1 MAVTNR
7 RDIRLLMGA
16 RVLRA
21 FGFGF
26 ATVLLGVHLQS
37 RGLRAGEVGLLLATG
52 LAAASLSGLMAAA
65 VAARWGRRVTLSCL
79 GVLMALGGADL
90 AFARSPWLLILA
102 GFTGM
107 IGVAGTELGPFL
119 AIEQAVLAQRVTG
132 QVRNRAFARYSVSGA
147 LAGSA
152 GGFAAGASTGFGTEA
167 FFVLFAAIGAAT
179 AVVPYF
185 LSRAVEG
192 KPDQPA
198 FGSLRPVIGLSAL
211 FAMDSLGGGLV
222 VSSVLAYWLHIKFG
236 ATPAVLGPS
245 FGVMSLLAALSF
257 EMSGRIADRIGLVN
271 TMVFTHLPS
280 NLMLFLVPFAPTLG
294 WAIGILLV
302 RSTIASM
309 DQPARQAYVVSIVR
323 PNEQSGAIAVTG
335 AVRGLAA
342 AIGPLISGAAI
353 QAAALALPFILGG
366 SLKSLYDV
374 GLYFGFRRRFGE
386 HETVGKVVN

>member
-1 MAVTNR
+1 
-7 RDIRLLMGA
+7 MGA

-26 ATVLLGVHLQS
+26 ATILLGVHLQS
-37 RGLRAGEVGLLLATG
+37 RGLRAGEVGLVLATG
-52 LAAASLSGLMAAA
+52 LAAASLSGLIAAT

-90 AFARSPWLLILA
+90 AFATSHWLLILA
-102 GFTGM
+102 GLTGM

-119 AIEQAVLAQRVTG
+119 AIEQAVLAQRVAG
-132 QVRNRAFARYSVSGA
+132 EVRNRAFARYSVSGA

-152 GGFAAGASTGFGTEA
+152 GGIAAGASTGLFGTEA

-222 VSSVLAYWLHIKFG
+222 VSSVMAYWLHIKFG
-236 ATPAVLGPS
+236 ATPAILGPS

-257 EMSGRIADRIGLVN
+257 ELSGRIADRIGLVN

-374 GLYFGFRRRFGE
+374 GLYLGFRRRFGE

>member
-1 MAVTNR
+1 
-7 RDIRLLMGA
+7 MGA

-119 AIEQAVLAQRVTG
+119 AIEQAVLAQRVAG

-179 AVVPYF
+179 AVVPYL